1 MTEQSPSTIGTVA
14 QEAARLIED
23 MATMARSGYSRGDE
37 SGPCPSEP
45 AASEPAPSEPAP
57 EPAWVQAAHAAG
69 PAGHQPAGDANAD
82 DEPSAG
88 SCSMCGGEDGDTPR
102 HDSSSTCRL
111 CPVCRG
117 IELLRSVR
125 PETVDMLADLAM
137 SVAGSL
143 RDVAVWSRA
152 SDPTS
157 SARPT
162 SGGSPK
168 PGRAPVQDIPVDDES
183 EGSRL

>member
-23 MATMARSGYSRGDE
+23 MATMARSSYSRGDE
-37 SGPCPSEP
+37 SGPY
-45 AASEPAPSEPAP
+45 PSEPAP

-69 PAGHQPAGDANAD
+69 PAGHQPAGDAKAN

-88 SCSMCGGEDGDTPR
+88 TCSMCGAENGDTPR
-102 HDSSSTCRL
+102 HDSSSTCRV
-111 CPVCRG
+111 CPFCRG

-162 SGGSPK
+162 SGGPPE

-183 EGSRL
+183 EGSRW